1 MNKPRCLPL
10 YVTKFLRGCIRLHMI
25 VQVTGIKMG
34 PKQVVGVMMM
44 QYVLM
49 MVAKLEEGMA
59 ERVIVYKFM
68 ESQNLKI
75 NTMGDK
81 FEKKDLKEMILEDK
95 LMLMQGLE
103 EDIKGNKFQQMQN
116 LVMMKGEE
124 VTLGL

>member
-1 MNKPRCLPL
+1 
-10 YVTKFLRGCIRLHMI
+10 
-25 VQVTGIKMG
+25 
-34 PKQVVGVMMM
+34 MMM